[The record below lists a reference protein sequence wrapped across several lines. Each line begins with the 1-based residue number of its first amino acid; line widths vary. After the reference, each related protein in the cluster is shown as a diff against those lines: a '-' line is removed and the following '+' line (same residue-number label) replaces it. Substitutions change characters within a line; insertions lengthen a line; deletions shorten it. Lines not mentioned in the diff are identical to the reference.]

1 MEVKVM
7 RINRINEIE
16 RKYSERTQPVTNDR
30 VEGVK
35 DNYKQ
40 FQEHLHREMSEKE
53 KEKNKKKKKSMLFY
67 PDTLIRDD
75 IDYSKVLYTEL
86 SKNNKKH
93 VIKKDTFE
101 LFAERNRRIKKKS
114 KIKSRYFK
122 K

>member
-1 MEVKVM
+1 M

>member
-1 MEVKVM
+1 M

-40 FQEHLHREMSEKE
+40 FQEHLHREMTEKG
-53 KEKNKKKKKSMLFY
+53 KNKKKKKSMLFY

-86 SKNNKKH
+86 SKNKKKH
-93 VIKKDTFE
+93 VIKNDTFE
-101 LFAERNRRIKKKS
+101 LFAERNRRIKKGS
-114 KIKSRYFK
+114 KLKPRYFRG
-122 K
+122 

>member
-1 MEVKVM
+1 M

-40 FQEHLHREMSEKE
+40 FQEHLHREMTDKG
-53 KEKNKKKKKSMLFY
+53 KNK
-67 PDTLIRDD
+67 
-75 IDYSKVLYTEL
+75 
-86 SKNNKKH
+86 KKH

-101 LFAERNRRIKKKS
+101 LFAERNRRIKKGS
-114 KIKSRYFK
+114 KLKPRYFRG
-122 K
+122 